1 MPQLNPQNEA
11 IFDPSNID
19 EDCQIKTGKIPTDDD
34 AFIDKKSQRLQRWRF
49 MKIMFMLAE

>member
-1 MPQLNPQNEA
+1 MIQLNPQNEA

-34 AFIDKKSQRLQRWRF
+34 AFLDKKSQRLQRWRL
-49 MKIMFMLAE
+49 MKIMAVLSV